1 MEKKGVKFW
10 ANQSLHTIMK
20 LHQFTEDAINK
31 ILLQRSVMFH
41 ILYDSCVYCTS
52 LMSWNFRGEKAAQG
66 GKEGLRVRQ
75 VPNG

>member
-1 MEKKGVKFW
+1 MEKKGMKFR

-20 LHQFTEDAINK
+20 LYQCTEDVVNK

-52 LMSWNFRGEKAAQG
+52 LMS
-66 GKEGLRVRQ
+66 
-75 VPNG
+75 